1 MVTDHAEEKEE
12 LRLRIFGCFQA
23 GVGDVEEAYVPPD
36 GVGRGLMDK
45 RVVQYELTELAN
57 RRPKDVAR
65 FALVRAKSP

>member
-45 RVVQYELTELAN
+45 RVVQYELAELAN